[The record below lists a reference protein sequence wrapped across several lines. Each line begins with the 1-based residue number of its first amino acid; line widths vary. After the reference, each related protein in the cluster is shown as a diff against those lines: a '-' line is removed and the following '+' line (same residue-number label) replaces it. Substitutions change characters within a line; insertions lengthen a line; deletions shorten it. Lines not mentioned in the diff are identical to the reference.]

1 MSSKVNAHLHVRRYD
16 HTENPKPKYVC
27 IELDKDINYQALKR
41 EMDEFFG
48 ITKEDKKVIKIRNKD
63 GVLIPMTE
71 ILKGNDI
78 NNPFIIDISRIHHT
92 IPLAKNN
99 ANLLQDAYLDAI
111 RQKIASMESRINQAE
126 LLVPQLQWRRQA
138 HMDDTVNTLSYRV
151 SFLNRRV
158 DELIPEEWKAKMP
171 RKMS

>member
-1 MSSKVNAHLHVRRYD
+1 MSLKVNAHINIRRFD
-16 HTENPKPKYVC
+16 RTENPKPEYAC

-41 EMDEFFG
+41 EMDEYFG

-78 NNPFIIDISRIHHT
+78 NNPFIIDISRIHHST
-92 IPLAKNN
+92 KNN

-126 LLVPQLQWRRQA
+126 LLVPQLQWRRRA
-138 HMDDTVNTLSYRV
+138 HMD
-151 SFLNRRV
+151 
-158 DELIPEEWKAKMP
+158 
-171 RKMS
+171 